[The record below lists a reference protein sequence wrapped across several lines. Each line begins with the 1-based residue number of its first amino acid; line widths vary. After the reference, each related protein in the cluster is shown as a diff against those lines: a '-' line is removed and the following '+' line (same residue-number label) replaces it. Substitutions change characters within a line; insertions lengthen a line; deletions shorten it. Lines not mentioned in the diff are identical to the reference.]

1 MDRFSFLTA
10 LDAKVCFDYPSLSAF
25 KCGGNIG
32 AVIFPEDRW
41 ELLQAVDL
49 LKRAGED
56 YKVIANGTNV
66 LIRDEG
72 IFGAVICTKYLCGI
86 DVEDDM
92 WHVGAGEGI
101 VKLAQLAANS
111 GFSGLEGLCS
121 IPGTVGGGVAMNC
134 SAFGRQ
140 IADLVEYVDILTED
154 GIERLKASELAF
166 SYRTSLVKNKGIAVG
181 AGIRLVEGDK
191 YAIAKD
197 MLAYRIAR
205 QKSQPSGISLGSTF
219 KRAGDVS
226 AGYYID
232 KAGLKGYKIGGA
244 QISFKH
250 ANFIINTGGAKADDF
265 LQVAEYARQEVDK
278 LFGVRLQYEID
289 VL

>member
-41 ELLQAVDL
+41 ELLQTVDL

-72 IFGAVICTKYLCGI
+72 IDGVVICTKYLCGI
-86 DVEDDM
+86 DVEDDL

-101 VKLAQLAANS
+101 VKLARLAANS
-111 GFSGLEGLCS
+111 GYSGLEGICS
-121 IPGTVGGGVAMNC
+121 VPGTVGGGVAMNC
-134 SAFGRQ
+134 SAFGRE
-140 IADLVEYVDILTED
+140 IADLVEYADILTED
-154 GIERLKASELAF
+154 GIERIKASDLAF
-166 SYRTSLVKNKGIAVG
+166 GYRSSLVKQKGIAVG
-181 AGIRLVEGDK
+181 VGIRLAEGDK
-191 YAIAKD
+191 RKIARD
-197 MLAYRIAR
+197 MLAYRLAR
-205 QKSQPSGISLGSTF
+205 QKSQPSGVSLGSTF
-219 KRAGDVS
+219 KSAGGVS

-232 KAGLKGYKIGGA
+232 KAGLKGYKVGGA

-250 ANFIINTGGAKADDF
+250 ANFIINTGGAKASDF
-265 LQVAEYARQEVDK
+265 LQTAEYARQEVDK

-289 VL
+289 VF

>member
-1 MDRFSFLTA
+1 
-10 LDAKVCFDYPSLSAF
+10 
-25 KCGGNIG
+25 
-32 AVIFPEDRW
+32 
-41 ELLQAVDL
+41 
-49 LKRAGED
+49 
-56 YKVIANGTNV
+56 
-66 LIRDEG
+66 
-72 IFGAVICTKYLCGI
+72 
-86 DVEDDM
+86 
-92 WHVGAGEGI
+92 
-101 VKLAQLAANS
+101 
-111 GFSGLEGLCS
+111 
-121 IPGTVGGGVAMNC
+121 MNC

-154 GIERLKASELAF
+154 GIERLKASELDF

-191 YAIAKD
+191 YAIARD

-219 KRAGDVS
+219 KRADDVS